1 MVLSVADID
10 RWSADSVREVFYAAQ
25 QRAAAARDAAEGLAG
40 LGAFATWDGTAAE
53 AARQAV
59 GRTRVDLDA
68 HGSEAAAVAR
78 AAGKAADDIEAIKR
92 RLADLRAEAARLGM
106 QIDAATSTVV
116 AGPGIKNPMEL
127 LLKTEQLQPKL
138 TAILADANTVDTE
151 LATAIEMADGK
162 RPIPAGAGTGRPAAP
177 PGQGAPPAQSGKP
190 PTLQDMLTGND
201 ASTDPTADEHT
212 PGSLPW
218 MLDQMHKPVPGQAPH
233 PISQQEIDQFKG
245 VARQVMLRDGVPAD
259 QIEQRLD
266 AMMAAARRP
275 LPAYTPPTPEP
286 MPPPGFGEGF
296 ADRWFD
302 TEQGVKNLLGQ
313 GGPGAPGV
321 LESWEGLLKSTN
333 DQVTNPFGTVA
344 GEVKEALDSPS
355 AAYYLGG
362 KSADAAIAAPGM
374 VFGGEGALVS
384 RGLGEIGPGV
394 LEKGPVVS
402 PHAPIGLDTP
412 GSYTSWADQAAADL
426 RHAFEHGGPV
436 RGLAEQ
442 VADLSTHY
450 VGENPDRVVLGRFV
464 NQDEGYIGDARGLS
478 GIYFD
483 TGDPTWDAITQGL
496 SKSDANA
503 LAWRVNEQFLRNQ
516 MESQVGRIDYLLDHA
531 EYSSLEEMAQ
541 ARRGTFSAMEI
552 DYLNNNAAAYGY
564 RRVGDSWVYEGG

>member
-10 RWSADSVREVFYAAQ
+10 RWSADAVREVFDAAG
-25 QRAAAARDAAEGLAG
+25 QRAAAARDASDG
-40 LGAFATWDGTAAE
+40 LGGLGVFATWDGNAAK
-53 AARQAV
+53 AAHDAV

-68 HGSEAAAVAR
+68 HGNEAAAVAR
-78 AAGKAADDIEAIKR
+78 AAGKAADDIESIKR
-92 RLADLRAEAARLGM
+92 RLADLRADATRLGM
-106 QIDAATSTVV
+106 QIDPATSTVV
-116 AGPGIKNPMEL
+116 AGPNIKNPMEM
-127 LLKTEQLQPKL
+127 LLKSEQLQPKL
-138 TAILADANTVDTE
+138 DAILTDADAVDAE

-162 RPIPAGAGTGRPAAP
+162 TPIPSGAGPGPAAP
-177 PGQGAPPAQSGKP
+177 SGQQGAPPGKSGKP
-190 PTLQDMLTGND
+190 PTLQDMLTGK
-201 ASTDPTADEHT
+201 AGSTDPAAAEQT

-233 PISQQEIDQFKG
+233 PFSQQEIDQFKG

-266 AMMAAARRP
+266 AMVAAARGS
-275 LPAYTPPTPEP
+275 LPAYTPPKPEP
-286 MPPPGFGEGF
+286 MPPPGFGDGF

-333 DQVTNPFGTVA
+333 DQFTNPFGTAV
-344 GEVKEALDSPS
+344 GEVKDALNSPS

-362 KSADAAIAAPGM
+362 KSADAAIAAPGLM
-374 VFGGEGALVS
+374 FGGEGAAVS

-394 LEKGPVVS
+394 LDKGPAVS

-426 RHAFEHGGPV
+426 HHAFETGGPT
-436 RGLAEQ
+436 RDLAQQ

-464 NQDEGYIGDARGLS
+464 SQDEGYIGDARSVG

-496 SKSDANA
+496 SKPDANA
-503 LAWRVNEQFLRNQ
+503 LSWRVNEQFLRNQ
-516 MESQVGRIDYLLDHA
+516 MESQVGRIDYLLDHT

-541 ARRGTFSAMEI
+541 SRRGTFSAMEI
-552 DYLNNNAAAYGY
+552 DFLNNNAAAYGY

>member
-1 MVLSVADID
+1 VGLSVADID
-10 RWSADSVREVFYAAQ
+10 RWSADSVREVFYAAR
-25 QRAAAARDAAEGLAG
+25 QRVAAVHDAADG
-40 LGAFATWDGTAAE
+40 LGGLNVFATWDGRAAE

-78 AAGKAADDIEAIKR
+78 AAGKAADDIKAIKR

-106 QIDAATSTVV
+106 QIDTAASTVV

-138 TAILADANTVDTE
+138 TAILADADAVDAE
-151 LATAIEMADGK
+151 LAAAINLADGK
-162 RPIPAGAGTGRPAAP
+162 TPIPGGP
-177 PGQGAPPAQSGKP
+177 GAPAPSPAPGTPPDPSAKR
-190 PTLQDMLTGND
+190 PTLEDMLTGKGG
-201 ASTDPTADEHT
+201 SSDPAADQQT

-218 MLDQMHKPVPGQAPH
+218 MLDQMRKPVPGVPPR
-233 PISQQEIDQFKG
+233 PISQQDIDQFKS
-245 VARQVMLRDGVPAD
+245 VARQAMLHDGVPAD

-266 AMMAAARRP
+266 SMVAAARRP
-275 LPAYTPPTPEP
+275 LPAYTPPKPEP

-296 ADRWFD
+296 GDRWFE

-333 DQVTNPFGTVA
+333 DQFANPFGTAV
-344 GEVKEALDSPS
+344 GEVKDALDSPS

-362 KSADAAIAAPGM
+362 KSADAAIAAPGLM
-374 VFGGEGALVS
+374 FGGEGALAA
-384 RGLGEIGPGV
+384 RGLGDIGPGV

-426 RHAFEHGGPV
+426 HHAFTTGGPTPE
-436 RGLAEQ
+436 LARQ

-450 VGENPDRVVLGRFV
+450 VGENPDRVVLGRFGG
-464 NQDEGYIGDARGLS
+464 QDGGYIGDARGLG

-483 TGDPTWDAITQGL
+483 TGDPVWDAIRGGL
-496 SKSDANA
+496 SDAESKP
-503 LAWRVNEQFLRNQ
+503 LVWQVNEQFLRNQ
-516 MESQVGRIDYLLDHA
+516 MESHVGRIDYLLDRSA
-531 EYSSLEEMAQ
+531 YSSLEDMAEQ
-541 ARRGTFSAMEI
+541 RFGSFSSMEVEF
-552 DYLNNNAAAYGY
+552 LNNTAAMYGY
-564 RRVGDSWVYEGG
+564 RRIGDSWVYEGR